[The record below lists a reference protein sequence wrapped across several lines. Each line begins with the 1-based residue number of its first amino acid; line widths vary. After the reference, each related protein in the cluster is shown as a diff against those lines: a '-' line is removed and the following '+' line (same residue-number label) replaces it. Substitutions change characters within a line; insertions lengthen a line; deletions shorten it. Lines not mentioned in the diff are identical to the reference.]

1 MFKKI
6 LVCLD
11 GSELAEKVLPYAEEQ
26 AERFNS
32 QLVLFM
38 TVSEPYFMTPGLP
51 GIPGVPL
58 DTLNRE
64 NLIFTEKTA
73 AEKYLKSVAE
83 KILSGKKITVSFE
96 SAVGSPGQGI
106 IEYSGS
112 HGIDLIALA
121 THGRS
126 GVGRVI
132 LGSVA
137 DYVIRHSDLPILLIH
152 PNKTKSK

>member
-11 GSELAEKVLPYAEEQ
+11 SSELAEKVLPYAQEQ
-26 AERFNS
+26 AGCFDSE
-32 QLVLFM
+32 LVLFM
-38 TVSEPYFMTPGLP
+38 TVSEPYFMTPGVP
-51 GIPGVPL
+51 GIPGVPI

-64 NLIFTEKTA
+64 NLIFTEKNA
-73 AEKYLKSVAE
+73 AETYLKSVAD
-83 KILSGKKITVSFE
+83 KILLEKKIKVSFD
-96 SAVGSPGQGI
+96 SSVGTAGPAI
-106 IEYSGS
+106 IEYSGN
-112 HGIDLIALA
+112 HGIELIALA

-126 GVGRVI
+126 GLGRVI

>member
-1 MFKKI
+1 MYKKI

-32 QLVLFM
+32 ELVLFM
-38 TVSEPYFMTPGLP
+38 SVSEPYFMTPGLP

-73 AEKYLKSVAE
+73 AETYLKSVAE
-83 KILSGKKITVSFE
+83 KILSEKKITVSFE
-96 SAVGSPGQGI
+96 SAVGSAGQAI

-112 HGIDLIALA
+112 HGIELIALA

-126 GVGRVI
+126 GLGRVI

-137 DYVIRHSDLPILLIH
+137 DYVIRHSDLPVLLIH
-152 PNKTKSK
+152 PSKAKLK